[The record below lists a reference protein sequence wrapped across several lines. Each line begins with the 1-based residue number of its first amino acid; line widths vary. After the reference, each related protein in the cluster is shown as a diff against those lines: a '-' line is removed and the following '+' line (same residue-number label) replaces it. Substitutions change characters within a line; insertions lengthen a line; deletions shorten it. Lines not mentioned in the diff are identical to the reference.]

1 MPYNVYAPNFALLA
15 SFDARPWSGV
25 DVISYASQTVTL
37 PEYGLGE
44 GVYEDALHFLNGRG
58 VGAVGSIS
66 GAIGTFEE
74 ALNSASTFG
83 TTWSVELTEDDRIK
97 IICDVDFLVSP
108 ISSDPLGL
116 GSQNATYDVTEA
128 HYYVI
133 GELDWVRGVYRGE
146 RYLFSDGGTPP
157 TLFTAFSSSDQPWAV
172 QDVVCGLRQ
181 RGLAD
186 ADDLHA
192 TDCLEAL
199 VRTDTGTEARF
210 ILNDDGHVEV
220 WHLDSSSFSWLSS
233 SFRDRLGFTGD
244 EVGVVNGSGA
254 TNTVTLTATHPMPGA
269 LFPSR
274 PFQDHH
280 LSAETI
286 SQSRRLIGGGYT
298 SNFVGRY
305 ITSALSF
312 DLDALLDQR
321 DLYRHFTDRFMQ
333 YAPQGERV
341 NFYQGWGD
349 SRRALTSAEVT
360 ADQPA
365 YDLVFTSEDNG
376 DQGRIRASMITSS
389 HDLSFG
395 DLKRRVPVQMRLEH
409 L

>member
-1 MPYNVYAPNFALLA
+1 MPLNQPAPNFALLS
-15 SFDARPWSGV
+15 SFDARNWSGV
-25 DVISYASQTVTL
+25 DVISYASQTVTM
-37 PEYGLGE
+37 PTYGLGE
-44 GVYEDALHFLNGRG
+44 GVYEDGLYFLNGRG
-58 VGAVGSIS
+58 VGGVASIS
-66 GAIGTFEE
+66 GAIGTFET

-83 TTWSVELTEDDRIK
+83 TTWTMDLTEDDLIK
-97 IICDVDFLVSP
+97 ITCDVDFLVSP
-108 ISSDPLGL
+108 ISDDPLGL
-116 GSQNATYDVTEA
+116 GSQNADYDVTDGV
-128 HYYVI
+128 YYVI
-133 GELDWVRGVYRGE
+133 AQLDWVRGVYRGS
-146 RYLFSDGGTPP
+146 RYLFSDGAGVP
-157 TLFTAFSSSDQPWAV
+157 TVFTAFSSSDLPWPT

-181 RGLAD
+181 RGSAD
-186 ADDLHA
+186 LDDLSA

-199 VRTDTGTEARF
+199 VRTDSGTEARF

-220 WHLDSSSFSWLSS
+220 WYLDSASFSWLSS

-280 LSAETI
+280 LIVETI
-286 SQSRRLIGGGYT
+286 SQARRKIGGGYS
-298 SNFVGRY
+298 SNYVGRY

-321 DLYRHFTDRFMQ
+321 DLYRHFTNNVVA
-333 YAPQGERV
+333 YAPQGERI

-349 SRRALTSAEVT
+349 SRRALISADVTS
-360 ADQPA
+360 DQPA
-365 YDLVFTSEDNG
+365 YDLIYTSEDNG
-376 DQGRIRASMITSS
+376 DYGRIRASMISS
-389 HDLSFG
+389 SYDLAFG